1 MLRKKSL
8 LICLVLLVISS
19 GTFAQFLVK
28 GKIISGED
36 NLPMPGVSVLVKNTT
51 RGTITDLDGNYSIEI
66 PNDKS
71 TLSFTFVGYKSAE
84 QAVNSQK
91 TINITMYPD
100 NFVMDEV
107 IVMGYSTQKKAEL
120 SSSVVTLS
128 GEALTD
134 VTSSDIGNL
143 LQGKVAGVSIFN
155 ATGQPGAAAE
165 IRIRGTGSI
174 TAGSEPLY
182 VVDGIP
188 YGFFN
193 PNDVETISVLKDA
206 GATALY
212 GAAAAGGVIVVTTKS
227 AKHNQATKVNFK
239 ATAGTKSA
247 LFGNFSL
254 MDSEELYYMH
264 KDLYSAALFK
274 MLRPA
279 ELLEKNYDWV
289 DGFFSPGF
297 TQNYYVSASGN
308 SGKMGYFASI
318 DYFKEDGTLINT
330 NFERIAA
337 RLNLNS
343 KLSDKLDMNI
353 RLAYNNSNDQGTSSW
368 TTLNDAYTKMPW
380 DIPYDANGEIVKITS
395 ATRPDNGKTWY
406 SQDKWNSL
414 HSEQYNYNKSHS
426 YGMVADFQLN
436 WYITN
441 WLVFNTTN
449 RFSQNTYK
457 NIQFIDPR
465 SYSSSYANGYI
476 YNGIDLSQSFGT
488 TNIIKANKDFGLHT
502 INGLLGWEYGK
513 YQTEYTSASGT
524 GMPNGMDA
532 LNASSIYEI
541 GGYKIP
547 GASWST
553 FAQAQ
558 YSYAGKYFATAS
570 FRADASATFGPED
583 RIGYFPSGA
592 ASWLISNEDFLS
604 DNEIIKFLKLRGSY
618 GVTGN
623 NQIGSF
629 KYLSTYSLNSSYQ
642 NIVGA
647 TPTRPGNPYL
657 RWETAYMTG
666 LGVDINLWK
675 NIELNIDIYN
685 LENKDLLL
693 DVPQA
698 PSTGFFEMTAN
709 VGSVRN
715 RGLEIQLNTL
725 NLQNKV
731 FSWRTM
737 FNVGFNKNEVTST
750 PDDKAFL
757 QQRSSVNQQV
767 KRGQD
772 IFSWYMPKWMGVD
785 PANGDPL
792 WEKLTYDG
800 DGNIIDRTTTNV
812 YNDADYQVVGKAT
825 PLFSGGLINTFNYKN
840 FDLNINT
847 NFVFG
852 NKIFN
857 YNRLAMDA
865 DGAYLGYNQM
875 SIENSKIG
883 WSRWQNPGDEATH
896 PKLVMNGNKSSNS
909 VSSRYLEDGS
919 FFRIKNISLGYNLP
933 QEKLKKIMISNCRV
947 YVTTD
952 NLLTITKFSGMDPEV
967 SLQTSDY
974 SLAGLYSDN
983 YPISRQFLIGIEIG
997 F

>member
-1 MLRKKSL
+1 MLRKNSL
-8 LICLVLLVISS
+8 LICLVLLMISS

-51 RGTITDLDGNYSIEI
+51 RGTVTDIDGNYSIEV
-66 PNDKS
+66 PNGNS

-84 QAVNSQK
+84 QAVNNQK
-91 TINITMYPD
+91 TINMTLYPD

-107 IVMGYSTQKKAEL
+107 IVMGYSSQKKAEL
-120 SSSVVTLS
+120 SSSVVTLT
-128 GEALTD
+128 GEALSD

-143 LQGKVAGVSIFN
+143 LQGKVAGVMITNS
-155 ATGQPGAAAE
+155 TGQPGSAAN
-165 IRIRGTGSI
+165 IQIRGTGSI

-188 YGFFN
+188 YGSFN

-212 GAAAAGGVIVVTTKS
+212 GSAAAGGVIVVTTKS
-227 AKHNQATKVNFK
+227 AKHNQATQVNFK

-254 MDSEELYYMH
+254 MESEELYYMH
-264 KDLYSAALFK
+264 KNLYSAALFK

-297 TQNYYVSASGN
+297 TQNYYVSASGS
-308 SGKMGYFASI
+308 SGKMGYFASV
-318 DYFKEDGTLINT
+318 DYYKEDGTLINT

-395 ATRPDNGKTWY
+395 ATRPDDGKTWY

-414 HSEQYNYNKSHS
+414 HNEQYNYNKSHS

-436 WYITN
+436 WYINN

-449 RFSQNTYK
+449 RFDQSTYK
-457 NIQFIDPR
+457 NVQFIDPR

-476 YNGIDLSQSFGT
+476 YNSIGMSQSFGT
-488 TNIIKANKDFGLHT
+488 TNILKANKDVGLHS

-513 YQTEYTSASGT
+513 YHSEYTSASGT

-547 GASWST
+547 GAGWSA

-570 FRADASATFGPED
+570 YRADASSTFGPED

-592 ASWLISNEDFLS
+592 ASWLISKEDFLS
-604 DNEIIKFLKLRGSY
+604 DNDIITFLKLRGSY

-623 NQIGSF
+623 SQIGSF
-629 KYLSTYSLNSSYQ
+629 RYLSTYSLNSSYQ

-647 TPTRPGNPYL
+647 TPTRPANPYL
-657 RWETAYMTG
+657 RWETAYMAG
-666 LGVDINLWK
+666 IGVDVNLWK
-675 NIELNIDIYN
+675 NIELNIDLYN
-685 LENKDLLL
+685 IENKDLLL
-693 DVPQA
+693 EVPQA

-715 RGLEIQLNTL
+715 RGVEIQLNTL
-725 NLQNKV
+725 NIQNKE
-731 FSWRTM
+731 FKWNTM
-737 FNVGFNKNEVTST
+737 FNIGFNKNEVTST
-750 PDDKAFL
+750 PEDEAFL

-772 IFSWYMPKWMGVD
+772 IYSWYMPKWMGVD

-800 DGNIIDRTTTNV
+800 EGNVIDRTTTNV
-812 YNDADYQVVGKAT
+812 YNEADFQVVGKAT
-825 PLFSGGLINTFNYKN
+825 PLFSGGFINTFNYKN

-847 NFVFG
+847 NFVVG

-865 DGAYLGYNQM
+865 DGAYLGYNQL
-875 SIENSKIG
+875 SIENNKMG
-883 WSRWQNPGDEATH
+883 WTRWQNPGDEATH

-919 FFRIKNISLGYNLP
+919 FFRIKNVSIGYNISADN
-933 QEKLKKIMISNCRV
+933 LKKLHISNCRL
-947 YVTTD
+947 YITAD
-952 NLLTITKFSGMDPEV
+952 NLYTLTKFSGMDPEINME
-967 SLQTSDY
+967 TSEY
-974 SLAGLYSDN
+974 ELAGLYNDN
-983 YPISRQFLIGIEIG
+983 YPISRQFLIGVEIR

>member
-91 TINITMYPD
+91 TINITLYPD

-188 YGFFN
+188 YGSFN

-875 SIENSKIG
+875 SIENSKTG

>member
-155 ATGQPGAAAE
+155 ASGQPGAAAE